1 MRKLLL
7 VVFSI
12 LAINAQGQSLTEEPI
27 VITNSHVVS
36 KSYPNFWEDFI
47 KVGGKIDEW
56 NMG

>member
-27 VITNSHVVS
+27 VITAKSEIAHFFVANPFLYTITESS
-36 KSYPNFWEDFI
+36 KD
-47 KVGGKIDEW
+47 
-56 NMG
+56 

>member
-27 VITNSHVVS
+27 VITA
-36 KSYPNFWEDFI
+36 KSEIAHFFVANPFLYTITESRCSLRHR
-47 KVGGKIDEW
+47 
-56 NMG
+56 